1 MMQPAKDGIGTD
13 GIGFFAPIARIGT
26 WVDEGADR
34 GDGGCRVLVDCNN

>member
-34 GDGGCRVLVDCNN
+34 GDGGCRVLAGC